1 MPRVC
6 KGAPW
11 TSRWISIDSI
21 SQDMYTIF
29 YLIGIYALTEYWPPA
44 SKLAS
49 YDEVDLIGSRI
60 YVQV

>member
-1 MPRVC
+1 
-6 KGAPW
+6 
-11 TSRWISIDSI
+11 
-21 SQDMYTIF
+21 MYTIF